1 MEVLNNCRSYQ
12 KYLPQYESWRDEKD
26 LDTEK
31 RLEYLKKHPEKI
43 NSEDVQRGKILLHAI
58 DVMDE
63 YSQSNAEDMEV
74 ATEFATSQIV
84 SLATF
89 AGMILGAPL
98 SALKGVKNLAAKIS
112 KNVHGAGMIVSML
125 PSIIGMCVG
134 TAVSF
139 PAIMWATK
147 TQVSASRKG
156 RFEAMCTDLKNPAIF
171 AVLTPEQMEKAKN
184 DAKNVKLD
192 EKEKKRF
199 EKGNGLGLNPADS
212 FKTLKK
218 YYAKGGEYEKQKAAF
233 DAKLKENEKY
243 FDKVQLTDEQ
253 VKSAKRDQQLL
264 TNIVRKLDIASQD
277 YAENAEL
284 ATNTLTALALGTGG
298 LVGWVSNKLLK
309 LLKVKGGPLSKVL
322 PWVVGA
328 AIPLGM
334 AIYSAKIQKQASRIG
349 RFKVKQ
355 EMQKN
360 PASLVYVDSKETEG
374 MKDVKL
380 PPRAKK
386 PNIFIFFV
394 QLLKDNKEYQ
404 KYRKT
409 EFLDHLKF
417 NKAVEKLD
425 LSKEQMQDA
434 KTLQMNVFKTFNKVD
449 EKSQAY
455 SESVEA
461 VGEITKQGVSLFG
474 SFAAMGISMVS
485 MLKMLENM
493 DKAVKKP
500 SIVNVMLKTLAPFA
514 VVVLPIIGIDIYTT
528 KAQKKA
534 SRVADMLALKELED
548 YRHYVDYTQNKA
560 GNIPSLDNKSL
571 ENKSEPS
578 KLEQNNSNLIKR
590 FAK

>member
-26 LDTEK
+26 LATEK
-31 RLEYLKKHPEKI
+31 RLEYLKNHPEKMDS
-43 NSEDVQRGKILLHAI
+43 NDVQRGKILLHAI
-58 DVMDE
+58 DIMDE

-89 AGMILGAPL
+89 AGIILGAPL

-112 KNVHGAGMIVSML
+112 KNVHGAGMIVSVL

-156 RFEAMCTDLKNPAIF
+156 RFEAMRTDLKNPAIF

-184 DAKNVKLD
+184 DAKNIELD
-192 EKEKKRF
+192 EKLKKRF
-199 EKGNGLGLNPADS
+199 EKGNGIGVNPTDS

-218 YYAKGGEYEKQKAAF
+218 YYSKGGEYEKQKAEF
-233 DAKLKENEKY
+233 DAKLKDNEKY
-243 FDKVQLTDEQ
+243 FDKVKLTDEQ
-253 VKSAKRDQQLL
+253 IKNAKRDQQLL
-264 TNIVRKLDIASQD
+264 TDIVRKLDIASQD

-284 ATNTLTALALGTGG
+284 ATNTLTTLALGTGG

-309 LLKVKGGPLSKVL
+309 LLKVKNGPMKKFL
-322 PWVVGA
+322 PWGIGA
-328 AIPLGM
+328 AIPLVM

-355 EMQKN
+355 EMQNN
-360 PASLVYVDSKETEG
+360 PASLVYVDNKDTKS

-380 PPRAKK
+380 PQRPKK
-386 PNIFIFFV
+386 PNIFKFFV
-394 QLLKDNKEYQ
+394 QLVKDNKAYEQ
-404 KYRKT
+404 YRKT

-417 NKAVEKLD
+417 NKAVENLE
-425 LSKEQMQDA
+425 LSPEQLQDA
-434 KTLQMNVFKTFNKVD
+434 KNLQMNVFKTFNKVD

-461 VGEITKQGVSLFG
+461 VGEMTKQGVSLFG
-474 SFAAMGISMVS
+474 SFAAMGVSMVS
-485 MLKMLENM
+485 MLKMFENM
-493 DKAVKKP
+493 DKSVKP
-500 SIVNVMLKTLAPFA
+500 SLAKVMLKAMAPFA
-514 VVVLPIIGIDIYTT
+514 FVILPIIGIDIYTT

-560 GNIPSLDNKSL
+560 GNIPSLDNKTL
-571 ENKSEPS
+571 ENKSDLS
-578 KLEQNNSNLIKR
+578 KSEQNNSNLIKR